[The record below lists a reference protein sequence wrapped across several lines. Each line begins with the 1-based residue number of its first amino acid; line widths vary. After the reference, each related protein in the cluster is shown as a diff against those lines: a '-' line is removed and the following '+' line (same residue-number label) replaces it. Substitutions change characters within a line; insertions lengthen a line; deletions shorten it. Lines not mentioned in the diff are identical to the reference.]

1 MKTRTIKS
9 RKPSFLLFLFGF
21 SILFCMFVVLD
32 VYYYENNIHRSFVF
46 LPNNF
51 GVANG
56 CKYRDLLLSHDN
68 RLSSCDRPFINLL
81 FKMLDSKNKTTK
93 IIIQDDNL
101 SANSS
106 RNELEEVFTNL
117 QQLSSIHGRE
127 TFPKLKE
134 SIYEAINAFVMSDL
148 PLEGQ
153 RLSYVSDLN
162 ELHRF
167 CDKMIGIDFEIID
180 NHLDVLL

>member
-21 SILFCMFVVLD
+21 SLLNDIFVVFNSFIINDHHKFL
-32 VYYYENNIHRSFVF
+32 SFVF
-46 LPNNF
+46 TQKIL
-51 GVANG
+51 GWRTA
-56 CKYRDLLLSHDN
+56 KYRDILLSHDN
-68 RLSSCDRPFINLL
+68 RLLDNVTPLFNLL
-81 FKMLDSKNKTTK
+81 FIMSNSKNKTTK
-93 IIIQDDNL
+93 IVIQDDNL

-117 QQLSSIHGRE
+117 QQLSSIHGKE

-134 SIYEAINAFVMSDL
+134 SIYEAINCFVMSDL
-148 PLEGQ
+148 PLEDQ

-180 NHLDVLL
+180 NHLNVLL